1 MIEVVLTALMLLPT
15 FHIIRD
21 NTHIDWFVSA
31 VYIGIFFTLS
41 LNTLI
46 RRNIVFPFPKW
57 FVLILMLFIIREIF
71 LSLTLEQLYFSVQY
85 VWRFFLLL
93 IPFIILIT
101 RYNNY
106 RKLHNLLLYWVLF
119 GSLFAMMFLYDL
131 GTSTRTGMY
140 YKLHS
145 ILKVVNIN
153 TYAYLFTQM
162 SFISFFMI
170 TQDKRNRMIY
180 IVTLSLFILAVLFS
194 ISRGALL
201 SLVVGFTV
209 IFLYYLKD
217 LKIGKILKI
226 ASIVMSILL
235 VVFMLLVTNIIS
247 LEYFWLSKQGLG
259 ESVQS
264 SVLKKSIE
272 SAKVRSLEIRKFQN
286 KWYWERF
293 LEKPLLGHGLSLN
306 DYFVNFFGK
315 EIGTIHNKY
324 IEILAITG
332 IIGFAIYFIMLAG
345 TLKLILSVIRKD
357 WKILFILMFSAI
369 IIQGIFAP
377 IDTNFWI
384 FLGLLLAVL
393 KITRL
398 ETRNAEN

>member
-1 MIEVVLTALMLLPT
+1 
-15 FHIIRD
+15 
-21 NTHIDWFVSA
+21 
-31 VYIGIFFTLS
+31 
-41 LNTLI
+41 
-46 RRNIVFPFPKW
+46 
-57 FVLILMLFIIREIF
+57 
-71 LSLTLEQLYFSVQY
+71 
-85 VWRFFLLL
+85 
-93 IPFIILIT
+93 
-101 RYNNY
+101 
-106 RKLHNLLLYWVLF
+106 
-119 GSLFAMMFLYDL
+119 
-131 GTSTRTGMY
+131 
-140 YKLHS
+140 
-145 ILKVVNIN
+145 
-153 TYAYLFTQM
+153 
-162 SFISFFMI
+162 
-170 TQDKRNRMIY
+170 
-180 IVTLSLFILAVLFS
+180 
-194 ISRGALL
+194 
-201 SLVVGFTV
+201 LVVGFTV